1 MTKGRTSPEHA
12 PVSSHCCPTAV
23 HDSVRARPAAQAGGW
38 GSTRRDRMQG
48 PAPGSPHPCISRG
61 PGWTQPPDA
70 GSRQDHGKR
79 RWIVASRGGH
89 RLQGGEEALGGPG
102 TSRAHGE
109 FYVKAVTHIHPT
121 VTAQSYT
128 SGRKD
133 GNFQR
138 HGGKGWATASGR
150 RRAALPAA
158 GSESPRIPGPLSLG
172 IHSRRDQGPG

>member
-1 MTKGRTSPEHA
+1 MGRMSPEHA

-23 HDSVRARPAAQAGGW
+23 HDSVRARPAPQAGGW

-61 PGWTQPPDA
+61 PGWTQRPDA
-70 GSRQDHGKR
+70 GSRPGPRQKAVDSRFPWGTQ
-79 RWIVASRGGH
+79 ASRRGGS
-89 RLQGGEEALGGPG
+89 LGG
-102 TSRAHGE
+102 TQARHE
-109 FYVKAVTHIHPT
+109 RMFYVKAVTHIHPT
-121 VTAQSYT
+121 VTAHSYT

-138 HGGKGWATASGR
+138 HNGKGWATASGR